1 MTKTIRVAFCGAAA
15 ALEIVLLFLTNL
27 FPTATIALPAIAGVM
42 LMAVVIEVGVKWGW
56 VVYGISVCLSF
67 FLMSDKEAFLMYL
80 LFFGYYPTLKAS
92 IEKKVRSKPVS
103 WLIKVLVFNLAAVMD
118 ALAVVFILQ
127 VPTEIGL
134 LIPALLLLV
143 ANVVFVV
150 YDSALSGLVW
160 VYWKRLHPYLAKTFQ
175 SRR

>member
-1 MTKTIRVAFCGAAA
+1 
-15 ALEIVLLFLTNL
+15 
-27 FPTATIALPAIAGVM
+27 
-42 LMAVVIEVGVKWGW
+42 
-56 VVYGISVCLSF
+56 
-67 FLMSDKEAFLMYL
+67 MYL

-103 WLIKVLVFNLAAVMD
+103 WLIKVLVFNLAAVLD